1 MGTLQGSNTPIIRVS
16 PDRDTPVHSNGN
28 GHTGAAN
35 GSKNSLTFNYTVSH
49 SVNKEPPALTLTTPA
64 PESPSL
70 DRFAPDFTD
79 PDFPCKVVSYAW
91 LKRAFDIAFASLL
104 LLALSPIMILAA
116 LLVKLTSR
124 GPVLFKQ
131 VRVGRGGRHFWCYKF
146 RSMCVDAEAKKEKY
160 LHLNEASG
168 PVFKIKHDPRITP
181 IGRLLRKFS
190 VDELPQ
196 FFNVLRGE
204 MSIVGPRPPIPSE
217 VETYSPHERQRLA
230 VMPGLTCLW
239 QISGRSNISFEH
251 WIELDLLYIET
262 MSFGNDLKI
271 VLKTIPAVV
280 TGSGAH

>member
-1 MGTLQGSNTPIIRVS
+1 VPNSANTESPTLAR
-16 PDRDTPVHSNGN
+16 
-28 GHTGAAN
+28 
-35 GSKNSLTFNYTVSH
+35 
-49 SVNKEPPALTLTTPA
+49 PAPA
-64 PESPSL
+64 PETPAL

-79 PDFPCKVVSYAW
+79 PDFPCKEVSYAW
-91 LKRAFDIAFASLL
+91 LKRAFDLVFASLL
-104 LLALSPIMILAA
+104 LIALSPLMLLAA

-124 GPVLFKQ
+124 GPILFKQ

-168 PVFKIKHDPRITP
+168 PVFKIKHDPRVTP
-181 IGRLLRKFS
+181 VGRLLRKFS

-196 FFNVLRGE
+196 LFNVLRGE

-217 VETYSPHERQRLA
+217 VATYGPHERKRLA
-230 VMPGLTCLW
+230 VLPGLTCLW
-239 QISGRSNISFEH
+239 QVSGRSNISFDH
-251 WIELDLLYIET
+251 WIELDLLYIDT